1 MKRIVLS
8 LALITGI
15 SLAET
20 TENLFDDPFNDFLDG
35 KYEYPNI
42 HMHGDGSYDPYI
54 YTGASLNYTDSAVA
68 EHEINLDK
76 LTYEITKVNYGYKYF
91 SYAPG
96 EVAVAIALIDED
108 GSMIDDAVM
117 EYNITTNQWI
127 SIDRV
132 YNDMEKLSRAK
143 ELWMGIA
150 GSSDW
155 NGTDDIRIGDI
166 YMTYDYQEIP
176 LDLITDPVYDI
187 AKVTDIKY
195 DLDANGVPKI
205 EEIKIEEIKVEE
217 VKIDV
222 PENSPVVSQ
231 PVSVAQQQPSQ
242 TSTKTQRQTDKKE
255 TKQVSKKETKQT
267 KKEVKKN
274 NEVQTQTAMRT
285 VELVQTA
292 SNSIPT
298 ISTESLFVG
307 GSIGVDVLASDGV
320 DLVDTIQ
327 ITEMSFYEDKDIYE
341 DQINLADTLQF
352 NKPQFYGETDWYGS
366 NTKFY

>member
-1 MKRIVLS
+1 MMRRIVLS

-20 TENLFDDPFNDFLDG
+20 SENLFDDPYNDFLDG
-35 KYEYPNI
+35 QYAYPNI

-54 YTGASLNYTDSAVA
+54 YTGSSLNYRDSAVA

-96 EVAVAIALIDED
+96 EVAIAIALIDED
-108 GSMIDDAVM
+108 GTMIDDSVM

-127 SIDRV
+127 NVDRV

-155 NGTDDIRIGDI
+155 NGTDDIQIGDI

-176 LDLITDPVYDI
+176 LDLITDPVYSI

-195 DLDANGVPKI
+195 DLDADGMPKI
-205 EEIKIEEIKVEE
+205 DEVKVEV
-217 VKIDV
+217 VKVDV
-222 PENSPVVSQ
+222 PENTSVVNQSVPVT
-231 PVSVAQQQPSQ
+231 QQQ
-242 TSTKTQRQTDKKE
+242 TSKAPTKAQGQS
-255 TKQVSKKETKQT
+255 SKKETKQT
-267 KKEVKKN
+267 ANKEVKKN
-274 NEVQTQTAMRT
+274 EVQTKTAMRA
-285 VELVQTA
+285 VELVQA
-292 SNSIPT
+292 SSNSVPNIG
-298 ISTESLFVG
+298 TESLFIR
-307 GSIGVDVLASDGV
+307 GSIGVDVLAAGGV
-320 DLVDTIQ
+320 DLIDTLQ
-327 ITEMSFYEDKDIYE
+327 FNEMDFYDEPDFYEDELK
-341 DQINLADTLQF
+341 LADTLQF
-352 NKPQFYGETDWYGS
+352 NQPQFYKETNWYGS
-366 NTKFY
+366 NNQFY

>member
-8 LALITGI
+8 LALLTGI

-54 YTGASLNYTDSAVA
+54 YTGSSLNYRDSAVA

-108 GSMIDDAVM
+108 GSMIDDAIM

-127 SIDRV
+127 NIDRV

-155 NGTDDIRIGDI
+155 NGTDDIQIGDI

-205 EEIKIEEIKVEE
+205 DEIKVEV
-217 VKIDV
+217 VKADV
-222 PENSPVVSQ
+222 PENTPVVNQ
-231 PVSVAQQQPSQ
+231 PVSVVQQPVSK
-242 TSTKTQRQTDKKE
+242 TPAKTQRQT
-255 TKQVSKKETKQT
+255 SKKETKQT
-267 KKEVKKN
+267 NKKKVGKK
-274 NEVQTQTAMRT
+274 NEVQTKTAMRT
-285 VELVQTA
+285 VELVQTS
-292 SNSIPT
+292 SNSVPSIG
-298 ISTESLFVG
+298 TESLFVG
-307 GSIGVDVLASDGV
+307 GSIGVDVLAAGGI
-320 DLVDTIQ
+320 DLIDTLQ
-327 ITEMSFYEDKDIYE
+327 LNEMDFYDDKDIYE